1 MQSDMQNGDPSHNSI
16 PLRLLIASEVRFL
29 RDSLG
34 ERLGQAS
41 TIAVIGY
48 AHDGDQT
55 VRMCRELRPD
65 MLLLDA
71 AVRDGIVAVRRL
83 REHIA
88 DLRVVVFAVSESIES
103 VVLWAEAGI
112 AGYIPS
118 SAALAD
124 LHALLADIEAGRQP
138 CSASISAGLLRQ
150 IAASAGRPDR
160 QKPSPALTPRELE
173 VVDLIGTGLSNK
185 EIARRRNRRDCAAA
199 AGGAAV
205 DPHPG
210 ARPQRR
216 TCLAVSVVRPP
227 RRAAQPVG
235 AGFKGSHAGYLHL
248 ASGLSGRVSR
258 Q

>member
-1 MQSDMQNGDPSHNSI
+1 MQSDMQTGDPSHGKSI
-16 PLRLLIASEVRFL
+16 PLKLLITSEVRFL

-34 ERLGQAS
+34 ETLSQERA
-41 TIAVIGY
+41 IAVVGY
-48 AHDGDQT
+48 AHDCDQT
-55 VRMCRELRPD
+55 VSMCRELRPD

-83 REHIA
+83 REHMA
-88 DLRVVVFAVSESIES
+88 GLRVVVFAVSESIES

-150 IAASAGRPDR
+150 IASGAGRPDR
-160 QKPSPALTPRELE
+160 QKPAPALTPRELE

-185 EIARRRNRRDCAAA
+185 EIARRLNI
-199 AGGAAV
+199 GV
-205 DPHPG
+205 TTTKSHVHSVLSKLNL
-210 ARPQRR
+210 QRR
-216 TCLAVSVVRPP
+216 GQAAKWT
-227 RRAAQPVG
+227 RAPD
-235 AGFKGSHAGYLHL
+235 
-248 ASGLSGRVSR
+248 R
-258 Q
+258 